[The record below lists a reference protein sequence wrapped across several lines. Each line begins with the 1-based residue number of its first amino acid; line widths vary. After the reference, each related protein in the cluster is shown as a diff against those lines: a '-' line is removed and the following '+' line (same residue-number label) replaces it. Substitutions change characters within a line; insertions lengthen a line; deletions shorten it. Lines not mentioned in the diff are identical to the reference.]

1 MYSSWQGTRFG
12 TLHALVARASQRALP
27 QADLSMKFFSAKE
40 GGRERRK
47 KKEESWRLSFFSF
60 PGSFALRHQSTR
72 EPLAFRTFSRSPVS
86 EKRRPR
92 EEEEGT
98 ATVCAKK
105 SCANLSRALSFTC
118 QSRRNGSEATVGS
131 RRVRKLIVYAY
142 KLSLVMHSV
151 RK

>member
-1 MYSSWQGTRFG
+1 MYPSWHGARFG
-12 TLHALVARASQRALP
+12 TLHALVARAPQRALL
-27 QADLSMKFFSAKE
+27 AGCSLDENFFGKGRREGKKE
-40 GGRERRK
+40 EERRK
-47 KKEESWRLSFFSF
+47 LAPLIFSF

-142 KLSLVMHSV
+142 KLSLVMRSV
-151 RK
+151 GK

>member
-1 MYSSWQGTRFG
+1 
-12 TLHALVARASQRALP
+12 
-27 QADLSMKFFSAKE
+27 MKIFPAKE

>member
-1 MYSSWQGTRFG
+1 MYPSWHGARFG
-12 TLHALVARASQRALP
+12 TLHALVARAPQRALLAGCSLDENFP
-27 QADLSMKFFSAKE
+27 AKE

-105 SCANLSRALSFTC
+105 SCANLNRALSFTC